1 MALPALFWIELGL
14 GIVLLF
20 LSAKAHGRQI
30 RLEREFEGYMEV
42 DFMKENP
49 PWVEALWRKDRRRFK
64 FAFSVAAAV
73 LAGLVVA
80 TGSSGV
86 AGRFG
91 ADPFG
96 SPLLGAIALAVLLW
110 APVAAFAGNGLG
122 SAWRLHRRLDDPRP
136 QGRRRDEILATRGPW
151 LAAGVRG
158 TYGYWGLLGAVV
170 AATVVVAAIG

>member
-1 MALPALFWIELGL
+1 MSVHGLFWIELGL
-14 GIVLLF
+14 GVVLLL

-30 RLEREFEGYMEV
+30 RLERELEGYMEV

-49 PWVEALWRKDRRRFK
+49 PWVEALWRKDRRHFQI
-64 FAFSVAAAV
+64 AFP
-73 LAGLVVA
+73 LATVVFTGLVVA

-91 ADPFG
+91 SDPFG

-110 APVAAFAGNGLG
+110 APVTGFASNGLA

-136 QGRRRDEILATRGPW
+136 QGRRRDEILTMRGPW
-151 LAAGVRG
+151 LAAAVRG
-158 TYGYWGLLGAVV
+158 TYG
-170 AATVVVAAIG
+170 